1 MKKSDKIFVDSD
13 VVISSLISQQGA
25 AHFLINKSNLNLYIS
40 NFSYKELKIVCRRL
54 KLNGHHFECLIKNNF
69 ISIKLKQTMKKIKSG
84 YGKYTTDK
92 NDSHIVA
99 GAVKAK
105 ARFIISYNIKHFKT
119 NLIKKDF
126 NIILLTPGHFLQYL
140 RSQ

>member
-13 VVISSLISQQGA
+13 VIVSSLISQQGA
-25 AHFLINKSNLNLYIS
+25 AHLLINKSNLNLYIS

-54 KLNGHHFECLIKNNF
+54 KLNGYHLERLIKNNF
-69 ISIKLKQTMKKIKSG
+69 IFIKLKQTIKKIKSK

-126 NIILLTPGHFLQYL
+126 KQIEKIQKEIAKAR
-140 RSQ
+140 RSL